1 MFFDCVKLSSIDLSS
16 FEPYNVKSFTNMFGN
31 CQSLPRIDFKLDASE
46 ATDLSYLFYNCKE
59 LKSVNMTSFRTTKYI
74 NMEYM
79 FFNCEKLVDI
89 DFGSDNFEINGL
101 AYAFHGCTSLSSI
114 DFTNFDVRE
123 VTDMRSLFYGCK
135 ALNELN
141 LRSFITTKCHIFD
154 DMFAECNEMNVTIYR
169 NQNPELIES
178 APYYINFLESMK
190 LQGFLFDE

>member
-1 MFFDCVKLSSIDLSS
+1 
-16 FEPYNVKSFTNMFGN
+16 
-31 CQSLPRIDFKLDASE
+31 
-46 ATDLSYLFYNCKE
+46 
-59 LKSVNMTSFRTTKYI
+59 
-74 NMEYM
+74 
-79 FFNCEKLVDI
+79 
-89 DFGSDNFEINGL
+89 
-101 AYAFHGCTSLSSI
+101 
-114 DFTNFDVRE
+114 VRE